1 MIKKFYGPPG
11 TGKTEKLIRR
21 AQAYIRVGTPVNKI
35 GYFAFTR
42 KAANEAKN
50 RMLSKK
56 IHFKKKELQYFK
68 TLHSFAFGTL
78 GLTEDLV
85 MQEEHYEDLGK
96 EISIRVNM
104 SSDPNTS
111 PYLTCDNEYF
121 QLILK
126 AREKDIS
133 YEDEYSTGE
142 YSHNLNKDVLD
153 HVYVN
158 YLKYKT
164 KHNLID
170 FNDMIQMFIKKSK
183 KEKNFCPR
191 FKVVFIDEAQDLS
204 PIQWKMYD
212 VIKAH
217 SDDIYL
223 AGDDDQA
230 IFTWAG
236 ADVDRFIKEPAIEKV
251 LNISRRVPKS
261 VQQISQ
267 IIVSRIMGLRQT
279 KKYHAKDTEGFVCNI
294 NNLNNINLLKDKW
307 LILARTVSRT
317 REIAKE
323 LKRQGIY
330 FKIKD
335 MKSFSTKLYRCI
347 VNYTKWTK
355 GETIEQ
361 TELDDVIECIGHDQ
375 LDKNKTWFECFD
387 KASLEEKNYI
397 RLMLGNKEKLDEE
410 PRVQLST
417 IHAAKGGECE
427 NVILVLDNTNKI
439 RKSTE
444 RNIKKKD
451 EEHRVWYVGAT
462 RAKQNLYLLR
472 SKIARKGYQLY
483 DG

>member
-1 MIKKFYGPPG
+1 
-11 TGKTEKLIRR
+11 
-21 AQAYIRVGTPVNKI
+21 
-35 GYFAFTR
+35 
-42 KAANEAKN
+42 
-50 RMLSKK
+50 
-56 IHFKKKELQYFK
+56 
-68 TLHSFAFGTL
+68 
-78 GLTEDLV
+78 
-85 MQEEHYEDLGK
+85 
-96 EISIRVNM
+96 
-104 SSDPNTS
+104 
-111 PYLTCDNEYF
+111 
-121 QLILK
+121 
-126 AREKDIS
+126 
-133 YEDEYSTGE
+133 
-142 YSHNLNKDVLD
+142 
-153 HVYVN
+153 
-158 YLKYKT
+158 
-164 KHNLID
+164 
-170 FNDMIQMFIKKSK
+170 
-183 KEKNFCPR
+183 
-191 FKVVFIDEAQDLS
+191 
-204 PIQWKMYD
+204 
-212 VIKAH
+212 
-217 SDDIYL
+217 
-223 AGDDDQA
+223 
-230 IFTWAG
+230 
-236 ADVDRFIKEPAIEKV
+236 
-251 LNISRRVPKS
+251 
-261 VQQISQ
+261 
-267 IIVSRIMGLRQT
+267 MGLRQT

>member
-1 MIKKFYGPPG
+1 LIKKFYGPPG

-236 ADVDRFIKEPAIEKV
+236 ADVDRFK
-251 LNISRRVPKS
+251 
-261 VQQISQ
+261 
-267 IIVSRIMGLRQT
+267 
-279 KKYHAKDTEGFVCNI
+279 
-294 NNLNNINLLKDKW
+294 NL
-307 LILARTVSRT
+307 
-317 REIAKE
+317 
-323 LKRQGIY
+323 
-330 FKIKD
+330 
-335 MKSFSTKLYRCI
+335 
-347 VNYTKWTK
+347 
-355 GETIEQ
+355 
-361 TELDDVIECIGHDQ
+361 
-375 LDKNKTWFECFD
+375 
-387 KASLEEKNYI
+387 
-397 RLMLGNKEKLDEE
+397 
-410 PRVQLST
+410 P
-417 IHAAKGGECE
+417 
-427 NVILVLDNTNKI
+427 
-439 RKSTE
+439 
-444 RNIKKKD
+444 
-451 EEHRVWYVGAT
+451 
-462 RAKQNLYLLR
+462 
-472 SKIARKGYQLY
+472 
-483 DG
+483 